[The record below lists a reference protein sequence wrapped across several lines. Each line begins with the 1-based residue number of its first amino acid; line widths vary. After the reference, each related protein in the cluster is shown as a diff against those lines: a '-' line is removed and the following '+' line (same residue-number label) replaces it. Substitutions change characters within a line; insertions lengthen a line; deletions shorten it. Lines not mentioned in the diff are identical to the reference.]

1 MPPKSQNSIEQ
12 EGRVLLALSA
22 LEKSQIQ
29 SVRQAADHFQVPQT
43 TLRRR
48 LHGITSRSEKRA
60 NNHKLTQNEEESL
73 LHWILSMDRRGAA
86 PRPSHVQDMA
96 NILLAGRG
104 STNIQPIGKNCV
116 SNFIIRHDEL
126 KTTYSSRYIYHR
138 AKYVDHKT

>member
-73 LHWILSMDRRGAA
+73 LHWCHGAN
-86 PRPSHVQDMA
+86 P
-96 NILLAGRG
+96 
-104 STNIQPIGKNCV
+104 
-116 SNFIIRHDEL
+116 
-126 KTTYSSRYIYHR
+126 
-138 AKYVDHKT
+138 